1 MAESVDKFQ
10 FRGINKKDKILEC
23 VELLKILRLEGF
35 IDKCSI
41 YSAVNLLRIPNIT
54 NWLNFSFQKIK
65 NEIEAMFS
73 VQQTAIIE
81 ALDTKHTGL
90 LDNIRSIVSNHTT
103 TLQDIEKAF
112 TTSTIPLNKSEM
124 STALSDVL
132 KTNLST
138 NATNKTSTTNS
149 WADKSKHLA
158 FNFNKNNNN
167 IKKSMNESNDELDVD
182 GFQLVQKVKKKRKSD
197 DSPPVLQTINNK
209 IESKKSNKV
218 FGTGTNCLLKASK
231 VIEKKIVYYVG
242 KNSCKKDVIENHLK
256 TNNII
261 FNQCFPVLRKR
272 NLLNNPPD
280 NHPDNPAVDQNPLVE
295 STAFKIILPIS
306 QLSKFTNPDI
316 WPQYTFLREW
326 DFSLTTHRRTAEDK
340 VVQSK
345 IENHGGAK

>member
-1 MAESVDKFQ
+1 MAGRSVVASEFLCFLTNNWNNFDNETFILNVVDFYYVDEVTAAIKILKNDLELLKIKELQSESVDKFQ
-10 FRGINKKDKILEC
+10 FRGINKKDKIFEC
-23 VELLKILRLEGF
+23 VELLKILKLEGF

-41 YSAVNLLRIPNIT
+41 YSAVNLLWIPNIT
-54 NWLNFSFQKIK
+54 NWLNFSFQKIT

-124 STALSDVL
+124 STVLSDVL

-149 WADKSKHLA
+149 WADK
-158 FNFNKNNNN
+158 N
-167 IKKSMNESNDELDVD
+167 VD

-242 KNSCKKDVIENHLK
+242 NVDSCKKDVIENHLK

-280 NHPDNPAVDQNPLVE
+280 NHLDNPVVDQNPLVE

-306 QLSKFTNPDI
+306 QLS
-316 WPQYTFLREW
+316 
-326 DFSLTTHRRTAEDK
+326 
-340 VVQSK
+340 
-345 IENHGGAK
+345 

>member
-1 MAESVDKFQ
+1 MA
-10 FRGINKKDKILEC
+10 
-23 VELLKILRLEGF
+23 
-35 IDKCSI
+35 
-41 YSAVNLLRIPNIT
+41 AVNLLRIPNIT

-103 TLQDIEKAF
+103 TLQDIEKAC
-112 TTSTIPLNKSEM
+112 TTSTIPLNKSKM

-149 WADKSKHLA
+149 WAD
-158 FNFNKNNNN
+158 
-167 IKKSMNESNDELDVD
+167 VD
-182 GFQLVQKVKKKRKSD
+182 GFQLVQKVKKK
-197 DSPPVLQTINNK
+197 
-209 IESKKSNKV
+209 
-218 FGTGTNCLLKASK
+218 
-231 VIEKKIVYYVG
+231 
-242 KNSCKKDVIENHLK
+242 EN
-256 TNNII
+256 
-261 FNQCFPVLRKR
+261 
-272 NLLNNPPD
+272 
-280 NHPDNPAVDQNPLVE
+280 NHPGNPAVDQNPLVE

-306 QLSKFTNPDI
+306 QLFKFTNPDI

-326 DFSLTTHRRTAEDK
+326 DFSLTSHRRTAEDK